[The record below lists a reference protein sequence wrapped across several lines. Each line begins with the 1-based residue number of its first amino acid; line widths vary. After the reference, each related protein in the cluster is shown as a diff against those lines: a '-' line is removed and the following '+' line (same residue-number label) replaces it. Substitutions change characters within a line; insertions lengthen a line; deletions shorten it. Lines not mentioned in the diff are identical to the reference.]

1 MHFFL
6 VFAIFSF
13 QNYIKGQ
20 KLIIIDDFYLI
31 QDFYDNTN
39 TGVES
44 MANKRNL
51 NPRIDNKD
59 LNAYL
64 RAIGQPEY
72 DVLTK
77 EQEAELMRKYRNE
90 GDLEAKNQ
98 LIMHNARLIPF
109 IMAQNHIYTPD
120 PMDMIQ
126 AGNMGLIE
134 AVENFNPD
142 EGTRLGTYA
151 SFIIKKY
158 MMNAIATD
166 LNKVYI
172 PFGMTHKIEKYKQLK
187 ARVERENRELTDEL
201 IMEELKIGA
210 TTLKTLK
217 NALGIEY
224 TSMSAVIRAN
234 SDGEIHIADLIED
247 DNIAQ
252 FERELVAEDNHKL
265 LLSAL
270 GKLNPREYDIVTS
283 TYGFGCEKMS
293 SRQLAEKYAIS
304 MERVCQIRKQA
315 CNKMKGIFNRQGV
328 YGSGT

>member
-1 MHFFL
+1 M
-6 VFAIFSF
+6 
-13 QNYIKGQ
+13 
-20 KLIIIDDFYLI
+20 DDFYLI

-158 MMNAIATD
+158 MMNAITTD

-217 NALGIEY
+217 TALNIEY
-224 TSMSAVIRAN
+224 ASMSAVIGSD
-234 SDGEIHIADLIED
+234 SDGKIYVADLIED
-247 DNIAQ
+247 DNISE

-315 CNKMKGIFNRQGV
+315 CNKMKSIFNRQGV